1 MQTSIKNIQGRQY
14 QPFQVLVSF
23 LFFSMILSLIFSTAN
38 SFAAPESFAELAK
51 KSSPSVV
58 NISTVKIVKG
68 GGAFFPQ
75 FQGGRHPFQDFFD
88 DFFDRFQQGPN
99 QKGYKEQSL
108 GTGFIIDKEGY
119 ILTNNHVVEQADGI
133 TVKLSDN
140 TEFGAKVI
148 GRDPKTDLALIK
160 IEANSELSPL
170 QFGDSDA
177 IEIGDW
183 VIAIGNPFG
192 LGHTVT
198 AGIVSAKFRR
208 IGAGSYDN
216 FIQTDASINPGNS
229 GGPLLN
235 VKGEVV
241 GINTAI
247 FSKTG
252 GSVGIGFAIPINM
265 VKDLLSQLKKGKIVR
280 GWLGVS
286 IQKITPDLKDKLA
299 LKSIEGAL
307 VGDVVPNSPA
317 EKAGIERGDVIV
329 SFDNKEIKEVND
341 LPYIVASTPT
351 DSVVDLKLIRNG
363 KEKTVKVTVGVLK
376 DDEEPPLS
384 GETTAFNL
392 GITLENLT
400 PQLSKRFGIQDQSGV
415 IVMQVEPGSTASE
428 IGIRAGD
435 IILEIDRKSVKNVD
449 QFYKILGEFKEED
462 TLLLLIKRRGA
473 TLYLT
478 LQIKK

>member
-1 MQTSIKNIQGRQY
+1 MHKTMKNTLIHQH
-14 QPFQVLVSF
+14 QPLLKLITLF
-23 LFFSMILSLIFSTAN
+23 LFTTLATLILAAN
-38 SFAAPESFAELAK
+38 SFAAPDSFAELAK

-75 FQGGRHPFQDFFD
+75 FPGGLHPFQDFFD
-88 DFFDRFQQGPN
+88 DFFDKFQQAPN
-99 QKGYKEQSL
+99 QKGYKQQSL
-108 GTGFIIDKEGY
+108 GTGFIIDKDGH
-119 ILTNNHVVEQADGI
+119 ILTNNHVVEQSDEI

-140 TEFGAKVI
+140 TEFAAKII

-160 IEANSELSPL
+160 IEATSELSPL

-177 IEIGDW
+177 LEIGDW

-247 FSKTG
+247 FSRTG
-252 GSVGIGFAIPINM
+252 GSVGIGFAIPVNM
-265 VKDLLSQLKKGKIVR
+265 TKSLLPQLKEGKIIR

-286 IQKITPDLKDKLA
+286 IQKITPELKDKLG
-299 LKSIEGAL
+299 LKNSDGAL
-307 VGDVVPNSPA
+307 VGDVVSNSPA
-317 EKAGIERGDVIV
+317 ERAGITRGDVIV
-329 SFDNKEIKEVND
+329 SFDNKKIKDVDD

-351 DSVVDLKLIRNG
+351 DSVVDLTLIRDG

-376 DDEEPPLS
+376 DNEDAPLPA
-384 GETTAFNL
+384 ETSTFNL
-392 GITLENLT
+392 GLILENLT
-400 PQLSKRFGIQDQSGV
+400 PQLSKRLGITDQNGV
-415 IVMQVEPGSTASE
+415 AVMQVEPGSPANE
-428 IGIRAGD
+428 IGIQVGD
-435 IILEIDRKSVKNVD
+435 IILEIDQQTIKDVD
-449 QFYKILGEFKEED
+449 QFHKILGKFKEED
-462 TLLLLIKRRGA
+462 TLLLLIKRRGS

-478 LQIKK
+478 LQVKK

>member
-1 MQTSIKNIQGRQY
+1 MQTTIKNSQIRRSQQLR
-14 QPFQVLVSF
+14 VLISFF
-23 LFFSMILSLIFSTAN
+23 LFLIIFLLTSTVNSLAAPD
-38 SFAAPESFAELAK
+38 SFADLAK

-68 GGAFFPQ
+68 GGAFLPQ
-75 FQGGRHPFQDFFD
+75 FPGGRHPFQDFFD
-88 DFFDRFQQGPN
+88 DFFDRFQQAPN
-99 QKGYKEQSL
+99 QKGYKQQSL
-108 GTGFIIDKEGY
+108 GTGFIIDKNGY

-140 TEFGAKVI
+140 TEFEAKIV

-160 IEANSELSPL
+160 IEVNSELSAL

-177 IEIGDW
+177 LEIGDW

-265 VKDLLSQLKKGKIVR
+265 VNNLLPQLKEGKIIR

-286 IQKITPDLKDKLA
+286 IQKITPEIKNKLG

-307 VGDVVPNSPA
+307 VGDVVSNSPA

-329 SFDNKEIKEVND
+329 SFDSKEIKEVDD

-363 KEKTVKVTVGVLK
+363 KEKTIKVTIGMLK
-376 DDEEPPLS
+376 DDEDPPMS

-400 PQLSKRFGIQDQSGV
+400 PQLSKKLGIQDQNGV
-415 IVMQVEPGSTASE
+415 IVMQVEPGSTANE

-435 IILEIDRKSVKNVD
+435 IILEIDQQPIKNVD
-449 QFYKILGEFKEED
+449 QFYKIIGEFKEED
-462 TLLLLIKRRGA
+462 TLLLLLKRRGS

>member
-1 MQTSIKNIQGRQY
+1 MQTTIKKIRTRQY
-14 QPFQVLVSF
+14 QPLGKLFSF
-23 LFFSMILSLIFSTAN
+23 FFFLIIFLLASTVN
-38 SFAAPESFAELAK
+38 SFAAPDSFADLAK

-58 NISTVKIVKG
+58 NISTVKVVKG
-68 GGAFFPQ
+68 GGAFLPQ
-75 FQGGRHPFQDFFD
+75 FPGGRHPFQDFFD

-99 QKGYKEQSL
+99 QKGYKQQSL
-108 GTGFIIDKEGY
+108 GTGFIIDKNGY
-119 ILTNNHVVEQADGI
+119 ILTNNHVVEQTDGI

-140 TEFGAKVI
+140 TEFEAKII
-148 GRDPKTDLALIK
+148 GSDPKTDLALIK
-160 IEANSELSPL
+160 IEPNSELSPL

-177 IEIGDW
+177 LEIGDW

-208 IGAGSYDN
+208 IGAGAYDN

-247 FSKTG
+247 VSKTG
-252 GSVGIGFAIPINM
+252 GSIGIGFAIPVNM
-265 VKDLLSQLKKGKIVR
+265 VNDLLPQLKVGKIIR

-286 IQKITPDLKDKLA
+286 IQKITPEIKNKLN
-299 LKSIEGAL
+299 LKSVEGAL
-307 VGDVVPNSPA
+307 VGDVILNSPA

-329 SFDNKEIKEVND
+329 SFDNKEIKEVDD

-351 DSVVDLKLIRNG
+351 DTVVDLKLIRNG
-363 KEKTVKVTVGVLK
+363 KEETVKVTVGMLK
-376 DDEEPPLS
+376 DDGDPPLS
-384 GETTAFNL
+384 GEATAFNL
-392 GITLENLT
+392 GVTLENIT

-415 IVMQVEPGSTASE
+415 IVMQVEPGSAANE

-435 IILEIDRKSVKNVD
+435 IILEIEKQAIKNID

-462 TLLLLIKRRGA
+462 TLLFLSSVGEQHFILHCR
-473 TLYLT
+473 
-478 LQIKK
+478 